1 MFRKALLGALVGV
14 LAATAF
20 ALPAAAQDYVVGVTA
35 ALTGPPS
42 STYAP
47 AVDAM
52 RLYIDRVNAAGGVNG
67 RKIRLVIEDD
77 GAQPSKAAANT
88 KKLITQDNVV
98 LMVNAS
104 LSSTYAPVIAETK
117 SAEVPLLFASGVCP
131 QSVYPPADP
140 LQFCT
145 TGYAS
150 HFDSQATLDFI
161 KATAKG
167 PVKIGFSAMAI
178 PLSRGEMDYA
188 MELSKKVGMEPVD
201 QEVIPPPTA
210 DYTPF
215 ATKLKDAGPNWVYSW
230 APWVT
235 QVRTLEALRKLG
247 WNDDYIA
254 WGHLEAEAEL
264 VRLKDGKFYVDQ
276 FERAVPGRPA
286 DPERDRCGR
295 QAGRLEIPGADHDRR
310 LDRRHGDRGRAEG
323 GRRIGRPRQA
333 ARRDGKPDHRHQRPA
348 RRADRVDQGQ
358 PLPHAALLPRL
369 QVGRQQDL
377 ARAGLEELRGEVSQQ
392 LSFRGAAKLANPESR
407 RSREYRIPGPR
418 LRRVPE

>member
-1 MFRKALLGALVGV
+1 MLKKILLGTLAIIAL
-14 LAATAF
+14 AP
-20 ALPAAAQDYVVGVTA
+20 PAAAQDYVIGVTG

-52 RLYIDRVNAAGGVNG
+52 RIYIDRVNESGGING
-67 RKIRLVIEDD
+67 HKIRLVIEDD

-88 KKLITQDNVV
+88 KKLITQDEVI

-104 LSSTYAPVIAETK
+104 LSSTYAPVIEETK
-117 SAEVPLLFASGVCP
+117 QAGVPLLFASGVCP

-150 HFDSQATLDFI
+150 HFDSQATLDFV

-167 PVKIGFSAMAI
+167 PVKVGFSAMAI

-188 MELSKKVGMEPVD
+188 MELSKKEGMTPVD
-201 QEVIPPPTA
+201 EEVIPPPTA

-215 ATKLKDAGPNWVYSW
+215 ATKLKDADPNWVYSW

-247 WNDDYIA
+247 WVDDYIA

-264 VRLKDGKFYVDQ
+264 ARLKDSKFYIVNSNSLFQDNQ
-276 FERAVPGRPA
+276 PIHQEIEAAAKKAGSRYPA
-286 DPERDRCGR
+286 QTMTEGWIGGLAIEAALKA
-295 QAGRLEIPGADHDRR
+295 AGAS
-310 LDRRHGDRGRAEG
+310 
-323 GRRIGRPRQA
+323 
-333 ARRDGKPDHRHQRPA
+333 
-348 RRADRVDQGQ
+348 ADRAK
-358 PLPHAALLPRL
+358 LRAAMETL
-369 QVGRQQDL
+369 QIDTKG
-377 ARAGLEELRGEVSQQ
+377 LRGGQIVWTTDNHFRTQ
-392 LSFRGAAKLANPESR
+392 LY
-407 RSREYRIPGPR
+407 YRVYKWDGSKIV
-418 LRRVPE
+418 RVQDWKNYAVK

>member
-1 MFRKALLGALVGV
+1 MTTGGTTMFRKALLGALVGV

-20 ALPAAAQDYVVGVTA
+20 ALPATAQDYVVGVTA

-52 RLYIDRVNAAGGVNG
+52 RLYIDRVNAGGGVNG
-67 RKIRLVIEDD
+67 RQIKLLIEDD

-104 LSSTYAPVIAETK
+104 LSSTYAPVVAESK
-117 SAEVPLLFASGVCP
+117 SANVPLLFASGVCP
-131 QSVYPPADP
+131 QSVYPPTDP

-150 HFDSQATLDFI
+150 QFDSRATLDFV

-167 PVKIGFSAMAI
+167 PVKMGFSAMAI

-188 MELSKKVGMEPVD
+188 MELSKKMDIEPVD

-215 ATKLKDAGPNWVYSW
+215 ATKLKDASPNWVYSW

-235 QVRTLEALRKLG
+235 QVRTLEALRKLD
-247 WNDDYIA
+247 WQDEYVA
-254 WGHLEAEAEL
+254 WGHLEAESEL
-264 VRLKDGKFYVDQ
+264 ARLKDGKFFVINANAMFQEGLPIQKEIEDAAKKAGSKYPAQ
-276 FERAVPGRPA
+276 TMTEGWIGGMAIEAALKGAGWPA
-286 DPERDRCGR
+286 D
-295 QAGRLEIPGADHDRR
+295 
-310 LDRRHGDRGRAEG
+310 
-323 GRRIGRPRQA
+323 
-333 ARRDGKPDHRHQRPA
+333 
-348 RRADRVDQGQ
+348 
-358 PLPHAALLPRL
+358 
-369 QVGRQQDL
+369 
-377 ARAGLEELRGEVSQQ
+377 
-392 LSFRGAAKLANPESR
+392 AAKVRAAMENLK
-407 RSREYRIPGPR
+407 I
-418 LRRVPE
+418 

>member
-1 MFRKALLGALVGV
+1 MFRKALLGA

-52 RLYIDRVNAAGGVNG
+52 RIYIDRVNAAGGVNG

-104 LSSTYAPVIAETK
+104 LSSTYAPVIGESKNAN
-117 SAEVPLLFASGVCP
+117 VPLLFASGVCP

-150 HFDSQATLDFI
+150 QFDSRATLEFV
-161 KATAKG
+161 KTTAKG

-188 MELSKKVGMEPVD
+188 MELSKKLGMEPVD

-215 ATKLKDAGPNWVYSW
+215 ATKLKDAGANWVFSW

-235 QVRTLEALRKLG
+235 QVRTLEALRRLDWKG
-247 WNDDYIA
+247 DYVA
-254 WGHLEAEAEL
+254 WAHIEAEGEL
-264 VRLKDGKFYVDQ
+264 ARLKDGAFYVVGANALFQ
-276 FERAVPGRPA
+276 
-286 DPERDRCGR
+286 DRLPIHQEIAEAAKTAKLTYPIEQLTEGWI
-295 QAGRLEIPGADHDRR
+295 AGMVVE
-310 LDRRHGDRGRAEG
+310 
-323 GRRIGRPRQA
+323 
-333 ARRDGKPDHRHQRPA
+333 
-348 RRADRVDQGQ
+348 
-358 PLPHAALLPRL
+358 AALKATGWPASPEK
-369 QVGRQQDL
+369 L
-377 ARAGLEELRGEVSQQ
+377 AAAMSTLKVDTKGLRGGPIEWTKDNH
-392 LSFRGAAKLANPESR
+392 FRTRQYYRVYRWDSGKGA
-407 RSREYRIPGPR
+407 IQ
-418 LRRVPE
+418 RVKDWTAFDVQ